1 MEPSARPADAAET
14 RPALLSEDRLAEYF
28 TAAAL
33 ILPVLLFL
41 RVLYFDF
48 VYDDEVQILANPWIH
63 SFHNL
68 PTFFTQPVWGFLHRP
83 DIHGYYRPL
92 FLVLLTVCYKLFGEE
107 PLGWHAVNLIL
118 HVLTVAAVFWAG
130 KLLLR
135 DRLAAS
141 LGALLFAINP
151 VHTEPISWISNLPE
165 ILFTLFVVLSF
176 GAYLRAV
183 ENESSSRWWWF
194 LSWTAAFLGLLSKE
208 TALCLPILILLHAT
222 LLPRSPSARG
232 FNRFSKAVVITA
244 PYLALSAAVFFARHY
259 ALRDT
264 RAAGYAE
271 LYGSLVHAPAAVV
284 FYVWHLAFP
293 FRLALFYSLPHF
305 YSLTPGVALLWMTLF
320 TILFGGL
327 VFLLWR
333 FSTALFFLA
342 WIGLTILPAIVALG
356 SFGIYDAVH
365 DRYLY
370 LPSVGLSWLIALPVA
385 RRKAWCF
392 PHQKVLFT
400 VIGLALCVSWSP
412 GCFHE
417 NQFWRSNFTLY
428 RRAAERSPDNV
439 LALTSYALQY
449 DRQGQMEEAVVLLR
463 KASALD
469 PDYFSSWNGLGTVEA
484 KLNHFSEART
494 AFAQADTL
502 VPESQPAVHAQIAL
516 QLAEMEL
523 RAGNPQA
530 AILQLGRVLAMAP
543 DNPKAHMALAA
554 AYALQGRMGDAR
566 KEQQVTDSLHSGAL
580 MKDH

>member
-1 MEPSARPADAAET
+1 MDPSARPADAET

-28 TAAAL
+28 TTVAL

-41 RVLYFDF
+41 RVLFFDF

-68 PTFFTQPVWGFLHRP
+68 PTFFTQPVWGFLHKP

-165 ILFTLFVVLSF
+165 ILFTFFVVLSF
-176 GAYLRAV
+176 GAYLRAI

-208 TALCLPILILLHAT
+208 TALCLPILIFLHAV
-222 LLPRSPSARG
+222 LLPRSSSTSG
-232 FNRFSKAVVITA
+232 FGRLKNALAHAT
-244 PYLALSAAVFFARHY
+244 PYLALSTSVFFARHY

-264 RAAGYAE
+264 HAAGYAE
-271 LYGSLVHAPAAVV
+271 IYGSLVHAPAAIV
-284 FYVWHLAFP
+284 FYAWHLVFP

-305 YSLTPGVALLWMTLF
+305 YSAMLGVALLWTMLF
-320 TILFGGL
+320 AILLGGVVFSLRRFSSALFL
-327 VFLLWR
+327 VF
-333 FSTALFFLA
+333 
-342 WIGLTILPAIVALG
+342 WIAITILPAIVALG

-392 PHQKVLFT
+392 PYQKVLFT
-400 VIGLALCVSWSP
+400 VMGLALCVSWLLA
-412 GCFHE
+412 CLHE

-439 LALTSYALQY
+439 LALTSYGLQY
-449 DRQGQMEEAVVLLR
+449 DRQGQIAEAVVLLR

-484 KLNHFSEART
+484 KLNHFPEART

-523 RAGNPQA
+523 RARNPEA
-530 AILQLGRVLAMAP
+530 AILQLEKTLALAP

-554 AYALQGRMGDAR
+554 AYALQGKVEDAG
-566 KEQQVTDSLHSGAL
+566 KEQQIANSLHSGAAT
-580 MKDH
+580 KPQ

>member
-1 MEPSARPADAAET
+1 
-14 RPALLSEDRLAEYF
+14 
-28 TAAAL
+28 
-33 ILPVLLFL
+33 VLLFL
-41 RVLYFDF
+41 RVLFFDF

-68 PTFFTQPVWGFLHRP
+68 PTFFTQPVWGFLHKP

-107 PLGWHAVNLIL
+107 PLGWHAVNLLL

-165 ILFTLFVVLSF
+165 ILFTFFVVVSF
-176 GAYLRAV
+176 GAYLHAV
-183 ENESSSRWWWF
+183 ENESSSRWWWP
-194 LSWTAAFLGLLSKE
+194 LSWSVGFLGLLAKE

-222 LLPRSPSARG
+222 LLRRSPSARG
-232 FNRFSKAVVITA
+232 LDRFRKALVITA
-244 PYLALSAAVFFARHY
+244 PYLALSAAVFLARHY
-259 ALRDT
+259 ALRGT
-264 RAAGYAE
+264 RAAGYPE

-305 YSLTPGVALLWMTLF
+305 YSPTPGVALLWVTLF

-327 VFLLWR
+327 AFLLRR
-333 FSTALFFLA
+333 FSTALFFLV
-342 WIGLTILPAIVALG
+342 WIALTILPAIVALG

-370 LPSVGLSWLIALPVA
+370 LPSVGLSWFIALLVA
-385 RRKAWCF
+385 RRKTWSF
-392 PHQKVLFT
+392 PHRNVLFGVAGFT
-400 VIGLALCVSWSP
+400 LCVSWSLA
-412 GCFHE
+412 CFHE
-417 NQFWRSNFTLY
+417 NQYWRSNFTLY
-428 RRAAERSPDNV
+428 QRAAERSPGNV
-439 LALTSYALQY
+439 LALTSYGLQC
-449 DRQGQMEEAVVLLR
+449 DRQGQMEEAVILLR
-463 KASALD
+463 KSSALD
-469 PDYFSSWNGLGTVEA
+469 PDYLSSWNGLGAVEA
-484 KLNHFSEART
+484 KLNHVPEARS
-494 AFAQADTL
+494 AFARADAL
-502 VPESQPAVHAQIAL
+502 VPESQPALHAQIAL

-523 RAGNPQA
+523 RAGDPQA
-530 AILQLGRVLAMAP
+530 AILQLEKTLAIAP

-554 AYALQGRMGDAR
+554 AYALQGRMTDAR
-566 KEQQVTDSLHSGAL
+566 KEQQVADSLPSGAL
-580 MKDH
+580 TKDR